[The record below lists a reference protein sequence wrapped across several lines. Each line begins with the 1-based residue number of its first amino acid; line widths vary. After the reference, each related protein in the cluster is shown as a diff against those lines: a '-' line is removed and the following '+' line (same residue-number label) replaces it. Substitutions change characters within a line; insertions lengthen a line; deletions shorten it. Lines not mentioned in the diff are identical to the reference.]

1 MIQIS
6 CQTTSKKKTSSA
18 IEMGDVI
25 WHSAAGENF
34 SKSGDGHESP
44 EGSSSPPDYGS
55 TSAPATKPS
64 NDVSGSSAKQG
75 LAPETGLTTA
85 NSSTQDEHPGEEGC
99 EEERTS
105 NNLISNTDTI
115 IHLLKGNIGT
125 GILAMPDAIKNS
137 GLLVGNLG
145 GSVPSIILNRKCS
158 FGNTFPFLG
167 LVFMASICIHCMHL
181 LVNNSQE
188 LCRRT
193 GK

>member
-1 MIQIS
+1 
-6 CQTTSKKKTSSA
+6 
-18 IEMGDVI
+18 MGDDI

-55 TSAPATKPS
+55 TSAPVTKPS
-64 NDVSGSSAKQG
+64 IDVSGSSAKQG

-145 GSVPSIILNRKCS
+145 GSVPSIILNRKCNHFNRKCS
-158 FGNTFPFLG
+158 FCNTFLLSG

>member
-1 MIQIS
+1 
-6 CQTTSKKKTSSA
+6 
-18 IEMGDVI
+18 MGDEI

-34 SKSGDGHESP
+34 SKSGDGLESP

-55 TSAPATKPS
+55 TSAPVTKPS

-145 GSVPSIILNRKCS
+145 GSVPSIILNRKRS
-158 FGNTFPFLG
+158 FSTTFLFSG